1 MVAKV
6 IRGGTCH
13 VICQYRKSNN
23 KYMNC
28 DKRKNHY
35 ILDNMTWIIYMDGQC
50 HKIFLYMVLS
60 GLKKHLN
67 LIETSKNP
75 TVKTQM

>member
-35 ILDNMTWIIYMDGQC
+35 ILDNMT
-50 HKIFLYMVLS
+50 
-60 GLKKHLN
+60 
-67 LIETSKNP
+67 
-75 TVKTQM
+75 